1 MAFIDEV
8 QLNIKAGDGGN
19 GVVRWRHEKFRPKGG
34 PGGGN
39 GGAGGSV
46 YIEAVADL
54 GYLDYY
60 LHKKNFAAEAGDPGG
75 DNERE
80 GKNGE
85 DLVLKFPRGTV
96 LTNQDTGEEVEVA
109 EIGEKVLLLR
119 GGRGGLGNT
128 HFKSSTNTTPYE
140 WTPGTPAEEGD
151 FSVELRLFADI
162 GFIGLPSAGKSTLLN
177 SLTNAKSKVAA
188 YHFTT
193 LDPHLG
199 DMHGHILAD
208 IPGII
213 AGASEGKGLGYKFL
227 RHITRTKAL
236 VHVVGLDSEDPVTDY
251 QVIRKEL
258 GDYDTTLLDKD
269 EIILLSKNDL
279 MTTEETQ
286 KTLEKFKSKLGHEN
300 IFTMTA
306 YDDDSIKL
314 FKQHLINFLTKK
326 DK

>member
-8 QLNIKAGDGGN
+8 QLNISAGNGGN

-39 GGAGGSV
+39 GGSGGNV
-46 YIEAVADL
+46 YIEAVPDL

-60 LHKKNFAAEAGDPGG
+60 LHKKDFAAEAGNPGG

-80 GKNGE
+80 GRNGE
-85 DLVLKFPRGTV
+85 DLTLKFPRGTV
-96 LTNQDTGEEVEVA
+96 LTNKETGEEIEVA
-109 EIGEKVLLLR
+109 EIGEQVLLLK
-119 GGRGGLGNT
+119 GGYGGLGNT

-140 WTPGTPAEEGD
+140 WTPGTRAQEGE
-151 FSVELRLFADI
+151 FSVELRLFADV

-177 SLTNAKSKVAA
+177 ALTNAKSKVAA

-213 AGASEGKGLGYKFL
+213 AGASEGKGLGHKFL
-227 RHITRTKAL
+227 RHITRTKTL
-236 VHVVGLDSEDPVTDY
+236 IHVVGLDSENPMDDY
-251 QVIRKEL
+251 NVIRKEL
-258 GDYDTTLLDKD
+258 GDYDESLLEKD

-279 MTTEETQ
+279 LDERETG
-286 KTLEKFKSKLGHEN
+286 KIVKKFKEELGHKN
-300 IFTMTA
+300 IHTMTA
-306 YDDDSIKL
+306 YDDSSIKE
-314 FKQHLINFLTKK
+314 FKKILTVYLESK
-326 DK
+326 